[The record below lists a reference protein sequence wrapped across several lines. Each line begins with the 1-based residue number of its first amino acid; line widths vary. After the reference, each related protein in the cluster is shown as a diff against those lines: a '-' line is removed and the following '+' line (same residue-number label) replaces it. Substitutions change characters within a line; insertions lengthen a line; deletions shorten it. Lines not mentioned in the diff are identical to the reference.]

1 MISKISYTI
10 CFVMLAFI
18 ASGTIPSFDKLTAH
32 PMKHKLI
39 NSISAFLLLVILI
52 SCNSDRNQRQQ
63 SAPDLSEETI
73 FPKGELGP
81 ATNFTG
87 NAYNFGLVANDS
99 IYNTLVGNVYFEK
112 NARSNWHI
120 HPSGQILVV
129 LDGEGYH
136 QLEGQPRQ
144 TMKKGEVIK
153 VPANTRHWHGATEN
167 NSLTQMYIL
176 PKTENG
182 IVTWLEP
189 VTDEQYKSNN

>member
-1 MISKISYTI
+1 MKNKI
-10 CFVMLAFI
+10 ANFI
-18 ASGTIPSFDKLTAH
+18 TVLFFAVT
-32 PMKHKLI
+32 
-39 NSISAFLLLVILI
+39 LL
-52 SCNSDRNQRQQ
+52 SCNGDKTNQIEQSGKDR
-63 SAPDLSEETI
+63 SADAI

-99 IYNTLVGNVYFEK
+99 TYNTLVGNVYFEK
-112 NARSNWHI
+112 GARSNWHL

-144 TMKKGEVIK
+144 TMKKGDVIK
-153 VPANTRHWHGATEN
+153 CPPNTKHWHGATEN

-189 VTDEQYKSNN
+189 VSDEQYQSSATQK

>member
-1 MISKISYTI
+1 
-10 CFVMLAFI
+10 
-18 ASGTIPSFDKLTAH
+18 
-32 PMKHKLI
+32 MKHTIL
-39 NSISAFLLLVILI
+39 NSVTTLLLLATLI
-52 SCNSDRNQRQQ
+52 SCNGEKAQSQQ
-63 SAPDLSEETI
+63 SDSDSSKEAI

-87 NAYNFGLVANDS
+87 NVYNFGLVADDS

-112 NARSNWHI
+112 GARSNWHT
-120 HPSGQILVV
+120 HPSGQILIV

-136 QLEGQPRQ
+136 QLEGKPRHF
-144 TMKKGEVIK
+144 MRKGDVVK
-153 VPANTRHWHGATEN
+153 CPANVKHWHGATEN
-167 NSLTQMYIL
+167 ASLTQMYIL